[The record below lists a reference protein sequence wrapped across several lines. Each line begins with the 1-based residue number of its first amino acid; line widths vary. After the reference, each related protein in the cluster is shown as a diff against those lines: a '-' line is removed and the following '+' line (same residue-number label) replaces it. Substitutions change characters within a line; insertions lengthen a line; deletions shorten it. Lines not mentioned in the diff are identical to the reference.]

1 MSMQLLNRKKADKP
15 EDGKFKPVPSRSKR
29 TRSYGV
35 DVDGAVIRVVEMLD
49 DAVVSY
55 STYQGETTLDAFQQF
70 LATKPSGPVTVAW
83 MTINLHIRRV
93 PLPTVPPI
101 AMRAAI
107 LDAVDENLPLSPGSA
122 IVAARLF
129 SEGEHQS
136 AAVAAVDGEAL
147 SGVWSQLPHHGLQ
160 LVPAPLLLSQDGLFL
175 GIRNNDAHLLL
186 VNGGA
191 ITAARPLTVG
201 GLVTV
206 YDRLGED
213 RGASLERFSTVTRG
227 GTRLDPEAATTVDT
241 YGGEV
246 GDEVRRTVDY
256 WARQGFTVPS
266 EIFVYGPGIVLP
278 NLSGKL
284 LDAAL
289 FAKPVAMPAVSVD
302 AIARNERPSAYLA
315 LHAAMYDP
323 GEQPV
328 ASLPN
333 PAAAERDRKR
343 LDKARTVRKLS
354 IAGVGAALVIAAC
367 SYLVISPKGDLS
379 SAQDALKKKQIE
391 LKGAQSALDL
401 DKLVKSGNSALGKV
415 TAVEPKW
422 EFLVQ
427 QIVATAPANTEIASL
442 AFNQV
447 GDQVTVTFSAKVGVQ
462 PQATTLDFRQSVQE
476 WLQRLN
482 DAGAT
487 YAVAPVLK
495 KVDPN
500 GATQGAYV
508 DVSLV
513 VKVPLVGEFLAN
525 RSIGVTK

>member
-1 MSMQLLNRKKADKP
+1 
-15 EDGKFKPVPSRSKR
+15 V
-29 TRSYGV
+29 
-35 DVDGAVIRVVEMLD
+35 LD

-70 LATKPSGPVTVAW
+70 FATKPSGPVTVAW
-83 MTINLHIRRV
+83 MAINLHIRRV
-93 PLPTVPPI
+93 PLPQVPPI

-122 IVAARLF
+122 LVAARLF
-129 SEGEHQS
+129 SEGETQS

-147 SGVWSQLPHHGLQ
+147 GSVWNQLPQHGIQ

-186 VNGGA
+186 VTGSA

-206 YDRLGED
+206 YDRLGDD
-213 RGASLERFSTVTRG
+213 RTASLERFSTVTRG
-227 GTRLDPEAATTVDT
+227 GTRLDPEAASIVDT

-289 FAKPVAMPAVSVD
+289 FAKPVSMPAISVD

-315 LHAAMYDP
+315 LHAATYDA

-343 LDKARTVRKLS
+343 LDQARAVRKLS
-354 IAGVGAALVIAAC
+354 IVGAAAAVVVAAC
-367 SYLVISPKGDLS
+367 AYFVISPKGDLS
-379 SAQDALKKKQIE
+379 SAKEALKKKSAE
-391 LKGAQSALDL
+391 LKNAQGALDL
-401 DKLVKSGNSALGKV
+401 DKLVKSGNASLSKV

-427 QIVATAPANTEIASL
+427 QIIGTAPAHTEISAL
-442 AFNQV
+442 NFTLN
-447 GDQVTVTFSAKVGVQ
+447 GDTVSVTFSAKVGMQ
-462 PQATTLDFRQSVQE
+462 ENATALDFRQAVQE
-476 WLQRLN
+476 WLKSLYN
-482 DAGAT
+482 AGASV
-487 YAVAPVLK
+487 AVAPNLK
-495 KVDPN
+495 KVDGN
-500 GATQGAYV
+500 GSTQSGYV
-508 DVSLV
+508 DVALV
-513 VKVPLVGEFLAN
+513 VKVPLVGQFLAN
-525 RSIGVTK
+525 RANGVTK